1 MNPGYYKNVFKKIH
15 ILTIIMKLT
24 QTNQTNHP
32 KLSFSYISSIFITT
46 LLFAHP
52 TLSSKQGLDSQYYGK
67 HFSKESK
74 TDYSNVWK
82 RKLHV
87 TAKSTGN
94 GGLINIKSTNKSSGS
109 KDELRFR
116 VQSGTSA
123 GLDIRAEIR
132 KKGIEGV
139 DDIDDRVR
147 LKCASLYAVN
157 ATETTVNDTFT
168 LYSVPTTPFD
178 PITDYTKIAFSW
190 NLSDILFTVSSKE
203 EDVPSDIED
212 GDKFSVI
219 KMHTGPIVVDGDP
232 PPLIT
237 LRTYATPVKMTIPTN
252 MSAGGLNLSP
262 TDLKFSMAFATR
274 FLKDNQYFV
283 LKCGVQSRS
292 NKVKTF
298 SVRGDTST
306 TPLPTS
312 ETASATIEVIELG
325 EGTSFV
331 AFETAAI
338 IEVQRIDDDDDVV
351 SNANSRH
358 RIRRA
363 GDIEIPVLQQISGTV
378 VESDG
383 EDSEDPLE
391 QVSDKTEYTRDMYF
405 TFGATGRDIAM
416 VDDTT
421 NAVVFWD
428 PVVGAGTVFVGESS
442 TSGSATTES
451 LIPTI
456 VSSVIISIIV
466 S

>member
-1 MNPGYYKNVFKKIH
+1 
-15 ILTIIMKLT
+15 MKLT
-24 QTNQTNHP
+24 QP
-32 KLSFSYISSIFITT
+32 KLSFSYLSSICITT
-46 LLFAHP
+46 LLFSYP
-52 TLSSKQGLDSQYYGK
+52 TISSSKGLDSQYYGK

-74 TDYSNVWK
+74 IDSATIWK

-116 VQSGTSA
+116 VQSGTSSC
-123 GLDIRAEIR
+123 LDIRAEIL
-132 KKGIEGV
+132 KKGIEGM
-139 DDIDDRVR
+139 DDIDDRIR
-147 LKCASLYAVN
+147 LKCSSLYAVN
-157 ATETTVNDTFT
+157 ATETKVNDTFT

-178 PITDYTKIAFSW
+178 PITDSTKIAFSW
-190 NLSDILFTVSSKE
+190 NLSDILFTVNNKE
-203 EDVPSDIED
+203 VDVPSDTPYMED

-219 KMHTGPIVVDGDP
+219 KMHTGPSVVDGDP

-237 LRTYATPVKMTIPTN
+237 LRTYATPVKMTIPAN

-262 TDLKFSMAFATR
+262 TDLKFSMAFAAR
-274 FLKDNQYFV
+274 FLKENQYFV

-298 SVRGDTST
+298 LIRDDTST
-306 TPLPTS
+306 TSAPTPAPTS
-312 ETASATIEVIELG
+312 STIQQFVPIEVIELG

-351 SNANSRH
+351 VSYRH
-358 RIRRA
+358 RIRRE

-378 VESDG
+378 VESEG

-421 NAVVFWD
+421 NAIVFWD
-428 PVVGAGTVFVGESS
+428 PVIGAGTVFVGESS
-442 TSGSATTES
+442 TSGSDTMRS
-451 LIPTI
+451 LITTI
-456 VSSVIISIIV
+456 VAVVIISSIIV
-466 S
+466 

>member
-1 MNPGYYKNVFKKIH
+1 
-15 ILTIIMKLT
+15 MKLT
-24 QTNQTNHP
+24 QT
-32 KLSFSYISSIFITT
+32 KLSFSYLSSICITT
-46 LLFAHP
+46 LLFSYP
-52 TLSSKQGLDSQYYGK
+52 TISSSKGLDSQYYGK

-74 TDYSNVWK
+74 TDYATVWK
-82 RKLHV
+82 RKLLV
-87 TAKSTGN
+87 TAKPTGN

-139 DDIDDRVR
+139 VDIDDRVR
-147 LKCASLYAVN
+147 LKCSSLYAVN

-178 PITDYTKIAFSW
+178 PITDSTKIAFSW
-190 NLSDILFTVSSKE
+190 NLADILFTVSSKE
-203 EDVPSDIED
+203 EDVPSDTPYMED

-262 TDLKFSMAFATR
+262 TDLKFSMAFAAR

-298 SVRGDTST
+298 SVRDDTST
-306 TPLPTS
+306 TPSPTS
-312 ETASATIEVIELG
+312 ETVPETASATIEVIELG

-405 TFGATGRDIAM
+405 TFGATGQDIAM

-442 TSGSATTES
+442 TSGSDTTES
-451 LIPTI
+451 LILTI